1 MRLNVRQLGLSDY
14 ETVWKSMKVFTD
26 SRTESTEDELWITQ
40 HRPVFTL
47 GQAAETH
54 HLLNSSEIPVVR
66 TDRGG
71 QITYHGPGQIVG
83 YLLRDLRRQRET
95 VHQFVNNLEKVMI
108 QLLETYGITA
118 ERLANNPG
126 VYVAGKKIGAIGLR
140 IRKGC
145 SYHGISL
152 NVDMDLSPFQQINPC
167 GLVGMLIT
175 QIADFVPEVKWE
187 ETAERAI
194 NHYKTIFGYEE
205 STYCTNDI
213 EHFSVV

>member
-1 MRLNVRQLGLSDY
+1 MRLNVRHLGLSDY
-14 ETVWKSMKVFTD
+14 ESVWKSMKVFTD

-47 GQAAETH
+47 GQAAEPH

-108 QLLETYGITA
+108 QLLETFGITA
-118 ERLANNPG
+118 ERLADNPG

-152 NVDMDLSPFQQINPC
+152 NVGMDLSPFQQINPC

-187 ETAERAI
+187 EAAERAI
-194 NHYKTIFGYEE
+194 DQYTTIFGYEE
-205 STYCTNDI
+205 RTYCTNDI
-213 EHFSVV
+213 EHFSAV

>member
-54 HLLNSSEIPVVR
+54 HLLDSSEIPVVR

-95 VHQFVNNLEKVMI
+95 VHQFVNNLERVMI
-108 QLLETYGITA
+108 QLLEAYGITA

-140 IRKGC
+140 IRRGC

-152 NVDMDLSPFQQINPC
+152 NVGMDLSPFQQINPC

-175 QIADFVPEVKWE
+175 QIADFVPGVKWE
-187 ETAERAI
+187 EAAKRAI
-194 NHYKTIFGYEE
+194 DHYKTIFGYEE

-213 EHFSVV
+213 AHFSVA

>member
-1 MRLNVRQLGLSDY
+1 MRLNVRHLGLSDY
-14 ETVWKSMKVFTD
+14 ESVWKSMKVFTD

-95 VHQFVNNLEKVMI
+95 VHQFVKNLETVMI

-118 ERLANNPG
+118 ERLADNPG

-140 IRKGC
+140 IRRGC

-152 NVDMDLSPFQQINPC
+152 NVGMDLSPFQQINPC

-187 ETAERAI
+187 EAAERAI
-194 NHYKTIFGYEE
+194 NQYTTIFGYEE
-205 STYCTNDI
+205 RTNCTNDI
-213 EHFSVV
+213 EHFSAV

>member
-1 MRLNVRQLGLSDY
+1 
-14 ETVWKSMKVFTD
+14 MKVFTD
-26 SRTESTEDELWITQ
+26 SRTEATEDELWITQ

-71 QITYHGPGQIVG
+71 QITYHGPGQVVG

-95 VHQFVNNLEKVMI
+95 VHQFVKNLETVMI

-118 ERLANNPG
+118 ERLADNPG

-140 IRKGC
+140 IRRGC

-152 NVDMDLSPFQQINPC
+152 NVGMDLSPFQQINPC

-187 ETAERAI
+187 EAAERAI
-194 NHYKTIFGYEE
+194 NQYTTIFGYEE
-205 STYCTNDI
+205 RTNCTNDI
-213 EHFSVV
+213 EHFSAV